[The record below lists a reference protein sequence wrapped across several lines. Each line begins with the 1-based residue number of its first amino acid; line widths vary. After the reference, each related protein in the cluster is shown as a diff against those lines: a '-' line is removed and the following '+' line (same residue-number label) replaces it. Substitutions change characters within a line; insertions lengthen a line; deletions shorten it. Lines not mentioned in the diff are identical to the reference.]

1 MSSQSPV
8 EKART
13 APVCKQTLIGKRV
26 PKLDAP
32 EKATGLA
39 RYIEDIKL
47 PRMLYG
53 KILFAGRPHARIL
66 NIDTAAAKATPGVR
80 AVITASDIELVPFG
94 FGQDNTALKKD
105 KVTCIRDE
113 VAAVAADTPEIAAEA
128 VKRIRVTY
136 EDLPVITSP
145 EEALADGAPV
155 IHSKTPDNVPF
166 RYDYAHGNVEQ
177 GIRESDVIVED
188 TYILQRVAH
197 CCLGTSGIIADFD
210 SDGRLTLH
218 SLTQVPFLY
227 LHDLS
232 RVVGVPPEKIRI
244 VQPPIG
250 GGFGSKLDVHPFE
263 PICVFLARATSR
275 PVRLVFSREE
285 EFMATPTRQ
294 PMMIHLKSG
303 ARKDGTFT
311 FRDVRMTLDNGGR
324 TSWGATTP
332 WISMRTFSSLY
343 RVPHVRQHVDVVYTN
358 NIYACA
364 FRGYGNPQATFAL
377 ELQVDQLAEELG
389 MDPLELR
396 LKNAQQPGETTGQG
410 MVLGTCG
417 LKECLETAAHNAD
430 WQQKRKELSAISRQP
445 SASSMTA
452 DTTNPQSPIPN
463 PQSSIVRGIGMASL
477 FHVGGGA
484 KIYRS
489 DGCGTVLKIDDFG
502 GVTVLT
508 GSSEIGQGSETVI
521 AQIVAEE
528 LGLPLK
534 NIRVVNNDTD
544 LTPWDV
550 GVHASRTTFIAGNSA
565 LRAAREARCKLLEA
579 AAARL
584 KRTPDELDLSQGK
597 VTDRASGEPLESIG
611 KIIRGL
617 HFGARNELIMT
628 TDFFEP
634 SSSPPDEKHMGN
646 ISPCYAFGTHVAEV
660 EVDLDTG
667 VVKVLRISAAHDVG
681 RVINRLGIEG
691 QVEGGIAQGIGYCL
705 AEEVKVEGG
714 RVLNPSFTD
723 YKLFAATDLPDLDIS
738 FVETNDPAGPYGAKG
753 IGESPLIPV
762 APAIANAVYN
772 ATGVRITELPLTP
785 ERVLDKLQEARAI
798 GD

>member
-1 MSSQSPV
+1 MAA
-8 EKART
+8 EKDRAGR
-13 APVCKQTLIGKRV
+13 AGSEQTLIGKRV

-39 RYIEDIKL
+39 RYIEDLKL

-53 KILFAGRPHARIL
+53 KILFADRPHARIL
-66 NIDTAAAKATPGVR
+66 DIDTSAARAVRGVR

-113 VAAVAADTPEIAAEA
+113 VAAVAADTPQVAAEA

-136 EDLPVITSP
+136 EDLPVVTSP
-145 EEALADGAPV
+145 EQALAEGAPV
-155 IHSKTPDNVPF
+155 IHPKTPDNTPF
-166 RYDYAHGNVEQ
+166 RYDYSQGDFER

-197 CCLGTSGIIADFD
+197 CCLGTSGIIASFD
-210 SDGRLTLH
+210 ADGRLTLH

-227 LHDLS
+227 KHDLS
-232 RVVGVPPEKIRI
+232 RIVGVAPEKIRI
-244 VQPPIG
+244 IQPPIG

-263 PICVFLARATSR
+263 PICVFLAKKTGR

-285 EFMATPTRQ
+285 EFLATPTRQ
-294 PMMIHLKSG
+294 PMVIYLKSG
-303 ARKDGTFT
+303 AQKDGTFT
-311 FRDVRMTLDNGGR
+311 FRDVRMMLDNGGH

-358 NIYACA
+358 NPYACA

-377 ELQVDQLAEELG
+377 ESQVDQLAAELG
-389 MDPLELR
+389 MDPLSLR
-396 LKNAQQPGETTGQG
+396 LKNANQPGETTGQG
-410 MVLGTCG
+410 MVLTTCG
-417 LKECLETAAHNAD
+417 LAECLEAAARNAG
-430 WQQKRKELSAISRQP
+430 WESKRRTLSAISDRDSRPVATATTANGRSQVVNRQP
-445 SASSMTA
+445 SV
-452 DTTNPQSPIPN
+452 
-463 PQSSIVRGIGMASL
+463 VRGIGMASL

-489 DGCGTVLKIDDFG
+489 DGCGTILKMDDFG

-521 AQIVAEE
+521 AQIVAQE
-528 LGLPLK
+528 LGLPMK

-565 LRAAREARCKLLEA
+565 LRAARAARRKLLDA

-584 KRTPDELDLSQGK
+584 KRPPEDLDVRDGNVVERS
-597 VTDRASGEPLESIG
+597 SGEPVESIG
-611 KIIRGL
+611 RIIRGL
-617 HFGARNELIMT
+617 HFGRAKNDLIMT
-628 TDFFEP
+628 TDFYEP
-634 SSSPPDEKHMGN
+634 PSTAPDEKHMGN

-667 VVKVLRISAAHDVG
+667 VVKVIRITAAHDVG

-705 AEEVKVEGG
+705 TEEVKVEGG
-714 RVLNPSFTD
+714 RVLNASFTD
-723 YKLFAATDLPDLDIS
+723 YKVLTATDLPELSVS
-738 FVETNDPAGPYGAKG
+738 FVETDDPAGPHGAKG

-762 APAIANAVYN
+762 APAIANAVYH
-772 ATGVRITELPLTP
+772 ATGVRVTELPLTP
-785 ERVLDKLQEARAI
+785 ERMLSKLKEAQASA
-798 GD
+798 D